1 MSKLVPATILTGFLG
16 SGKTTLLKRILNE
29 AHGMKIAVIENEFG
43 EENID
48 NEILV
53 QDGREQIVQMS
64 NGCICCTIRGDLV
77 AALSDLM
84 TRRDAGEIE
93 FDRVVIETTGIAN
106 PGPVAQTFFMDDEI
120 ATRYLLDAVI
130 TLVDARHGNQQLD
143 QHEAAQRQVGFADA
157 IFITKSDLVSAD
169 DVAAL
174 RHRLVH
180 MNPRAPIRT
189 VNFGET
195 PQDMLGYK
203 HSGFSVDAGVCIEAH
218 DRAALE
224 RLLRYCARPP
234 FSMERLRKEG
244 SKLVYRCAKQRSEP
258 TSDKRGAKADE
269 LHLTPLE
276 LIDRIAALVPPPRTH
291 RHRYFGVLAPN
302 SPLRAAVTALAQP
315 AASQPATVETAQPG
329 AGVPGVAAPG
339 NAATPTPEPEARPK
353 RAAHYLW
360 AVLIAR
366 IYEAFPL
373 LCPMCGG
380 QMRIIAFITHSA
392 EIRHILNHIGV
403 ESAPPHIT
411 PARGPP
417 LWEGCDAPV
426 DDGAQ
431 GEPDWDLAAQPDE
444 VDQRVNW

>member
-1 MSKLVPATILTGFLG
+1 MHQQPWLATYRENGIPATVNADAWPSVVHLLDEAMQRYAEKPAFRSFGQTLTYAEVDRLSGAFCAWLQHTLG
-16 SGKTTLLKRILNE
+16 VKKGDR
-29 AHGMKIAVIENEFG
+29 IAVMLPNLMAFPIACIG
-43 EENID
+43 
-48 NEILV
+48 IL
-53 QDGREQIVQMS
+53 
-64 NGCICCTIRGDLV
+64 
-77 AALSDLM
+77 
-84 TRRDAGEIE
+84 
-93 FDRVVIETTGIAN
+93 
-106 PGPVAQTFFMDDEI
+106 
-120 ATRYLLDAVI
+120 
-130 TLVDARHGNQQLD
+130 
-143 QHEAAQRQVGFADA
+143 
-157 IFITKSDLVSAD
+157 
-169 DVAAL
+169 
-174 RHRLVH
+174 
-180 MNPRAPIRT
+180 RA
-189 VNFGET
+189 
-195 PQDMLGYK
+195 
-203 HSGFSVDAGVCIEAH
+203 
-218 DRAALE
+218 
-224 RLLRYCARPP
+224 
-234 FSMERLRKEG
+234 KEG

>member
-1 MSKLVPATILTGFLG
+1 MSRQVSCLHPPGWGWHSA
-16 SGKTTLLKRILNE
+16 
-29 AHGMKIAVIENEFG
+29 
-43 EENID
+43 
-48 NEILV
+48 
-53 QDGREQIVQMS
+53 
-64 NGCICCTIRGDLV
+64 LV
-77 AALSDLM
+77 AAGDELIPLKHAAKWAVEGSPLPPGG
-84 TRRDAGEIE
+84 AGEGRGGVSGGNGCYE
-93 FDRVVIETTGIAN
+93 FDSCLRSSHLRKALFQSSSLY
-106 PGPVAQTFFMDDEI
+106 PPVPNSQ
-120 ATRYLLDAVI
+120 YLRAFVARGLLENCDA
-130 TLVDARHGNQQLD
+130 
-143 QHEAAQRQVGFADA
+143 
-157 IFITKSDLVSAD
+157 K
-169 DVAAL
+169 
-174 RHRLVH
+174 
-180 MNPRAPIRT
+180 
-189 VNFGET
+189 
-195 PQDMLGYK
+195 DMLGYK

>member
-1 MSKLVPATILTGFLG
+1 MQRDGAVLSMVLRIFLRVIAQTLQTHSPGAAHMDKAGLHIGAIAFIHRFG
-16 SGKTTLLKRILNE
+16 SSLNE
-29 AHGMKIAVIENEFG
+29 HVHFHVCVVDGVFEEVEG
-43 EENID
+43 E
-48 NEILV
+48 
-53 QDGREQIVQMS
+53 
-64 NGCICCTIRGDLV
+64 GD
-77 AALSDLM
+77 
-84 TRRDAGEIE
+84 
-93 FDRVVIETTGIAN
+93 
-106 PGPVAQTFFMDDEI
+106 
-120 ATRYLLDAVI
+120 
-130 TLVDARHGNQQLD
+130 
-143 QHEAAQRQVGFADA
+143 ADA
-157 IFITKSDLVSAD
+157 TPRISSPGVIFH
-169 DVAAL
+169 AA
-174 RHRLVH
+174 
-180 MNPRAPIRT
+180 I
-189 VNFGET
+189 GI
-195 PQDMLGYK
+195 G
-203 HSGFSVDAGVCIEAH
+203 GFSVDAGVCIEAH

>member
-1 MSKLVPATILTGFLG
+1 MP
-16 SGKTTLLKRILNE
+16 
-29 AHGMKIAVIENEFG
+29 
-43 EENID
+43 NIYA
-48 NEILV
+48 
-53 QDGREQIVQMS
+53 QDLPK
-64 NGCICCTIRGDLV
+64 NDANF
-77 AALSDLM
+77 AALTPLLYLERSALVYP
-84 TRRDAGEIE
+84 
-93 FDRVVIETTGIAN
+93 DRVAIIHGALRQTW
-106 PGPVAQTFFMDDEI
+106 AQT
-120 ATRYLLDAVI
+120 Y
-130 TLVDARHGNQQLD
+130 ARCRQL
-143 QHEAAQRQVGFADA
+143 A
-157 IFITKSDLVSAD
+157 
-169 DVAAL
+169 
-174 RHRLVH
+174 
-180 MNPRAPIRT
+180 
-189 VNFGET
+189 
-195 PQDMLGYK
+195 
-203 HSGFSVDAGVCIEAH
+203 
-218 DRAALE
+218 
-224 RLLRYCARPP
+224 
-234 FSMERLRKEG
+234 KEG

>member
-1 MSKLVPATILTGFLG
+1 MELQNLYNSQGQFIDGAWRPGSESASDMINPATEISLG
-16 SGKTTLLKRILNE
+16 E
-29 AHGMKIAVIENEFG
+29 MKPAGAAQVIEAIAAAYAARASMRALTAWSRSALLRRAATLIHERA
-43 EENID
+43 ET
-48 NEILV
+48 L
-53 QDGREQIVQMS
+53 GR
-64 NGCICCTIRGDLV
+64 LV
-77 AALSDLM
+77 AL
-84 TRRDAGEIE
+84 
-93 FDRVVIETTGIAN
+93 ETG
-106 PGPVAQTFFMDDEI
+106 
-120 ATRYLLDAVI
+120 
-130 TLVDARHGNQQLD
+130 
-143 QHEAAQRQVGFADA
+143 
-157 IFITKSDLVSAD
+157 K
-169 DVAAL
+169 
-174 RHRLVH
+174 
-180 MNPRAPIRT
+180 PI
-189 VNFGET
+189 
-195 PQDMLGYK
+195 
-203 HSGFSVDAGVCIEAH
+203 
-218 DRAALE
+218 
-224 RLLRYCARPP
+224 
-234 FSMERLRKEG
+234 
-244 SKLVYRCAKQRSEP
+244 
-258 TSDKRGAKADE
+258 
-269 LHLTPLE
+269 
-276 LIDRIAALVPPPRTH
+276 